1 MNVIL
6 VEKVILGI
14 ENIYEEMDLWE
25 EERQINFTIMIK
37 EICKDF
43 HRSVNIIKGLNKL
56 MEVIFY

>member
-25 EERQINFTIMIK
+25 EER
-37 EICKDF
+37 
-43 HRSVNIIKGLNKL
+43 
-56 MEVIFY
+56 